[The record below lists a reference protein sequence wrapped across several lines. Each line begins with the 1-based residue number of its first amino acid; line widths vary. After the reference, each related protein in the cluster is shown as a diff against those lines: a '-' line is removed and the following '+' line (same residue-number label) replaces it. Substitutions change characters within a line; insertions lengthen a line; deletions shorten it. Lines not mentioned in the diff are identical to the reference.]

1 MSTATVLIK
10 KQESLCYPRI
20 IEDRPDLQ
28 AVVADILALRQMWQ
42 THHFVTHKSQREI
55 LSRLCPDDLACVA
68 KALEQAEKRKQL
80 NMPTSANQVTH

>member
-10 KQESLCYPRI
+10 TGVVMLPQVR

-68 KALEQAEKRKQL
+68 KALEQAEKRKQ
-80 NMPTSANQVTH
+80 PICPRPQTK